1 MRDVSFPLRDFR
13 MPSGLR
19 VVVEQ
24 DSRAPMVAMVA
35 VVGTGGAS
43 DPAGQEGMAH
53 LVEHLAF
60 RSRHVGSASVW
71 TRMEELGAGHVN
83 AITSLDYTAY
93 QTVAPKESLAAL
105 VRLEGQRLSAPLAG
119 VTPEVFAVER
129 EVVRN
134 ELRESSEAAFTKED
148 STVMSAAAQ
157 SSEQSYWRPVNGTH
171 ASLSAITLAEAQ
183 RFARR
188 HYRPDN
194 VTIVIA
200 GDLDL
205 VEVEAVLLD
214 NLPPEWMVP
223 GVPLALTPRVPDVSK
238 PEHVPRAASLM
249 LMEHESTVNFPEL
262 IISWVLPRSFDEASA
277 MHDFVRMSMER
288 SMWGAQRADPDIAS
302 VSTRLVSGTRASMLV
317 VRVALF
323 QGDSPRRTAERVL
336 DRVYSTWAQFVHPKG
351 VLGRENEFQ
360 TLRRGVVTG
369 MVLESEDLL
378 ARTTRRAELTHFM
391 LDARAYSRMQK
402 ALLSLD
408 GGKLTDFAY
417 QWLQRA
423 SAHTVLVRPGGQGST
438 TVSAPAAAL
447 PELSSEMPTGRITP
461 SMLSA
466 LSSPVRSLKLDN
478 GMEVLLVPRPGL
490 PVVRVGAVLAGGAT
504 YGAKPGVAEMA
515 RLGAYRESSFAGD
528 ESHWGLHSWS
538 DMRRDH
544 QRFEM
549 SGTSGNIGNILA
561 VLAEQLSSTRT
572 SLGSVIYLQEQVVP
586 WLKMLDSEPRERA
599 TRELMRALYGDHVY
613 GYVVKGEELENVSD
627 GEARAWIREVYRPAN
642 TVVVIAGEFDPRT
655 VEPLVHEL
663 LGSWR
668 HGAPTAVKVPV
679 APPLPAP
686 GPLSPLSITRPGASQ
701 SRLQVA
707 CRLPTATPEAEAR
720 YALMAE
726 LLSMRTFD
734 QVRSRQG
741 ASYGFS
747 SRAWVGRGGASHLL
761 VEGVVDSRLLVQSAK
776 EVQAAFTSLAEHLD
790 AAELERARSRRLAKQ
805 AVDFISSAQWVEAL
819 LVARVRGFTPESLAR
834 RPAYLQAVTVDALKE
849 EFRGC
854 LQRWVVGVV
863 ADEGQARA
871 TLRALSAD

>member
-24 DSRAPMVAMVA
+24 DARAPMVAMVA
-35 VVGTGGAS
+35 VVGTGGSS
-43 DPAGQEGMAH
+43 DPVGQEGMAH

-60 RSRHVGSASVW
+60 RSRHEGSASVW
-71 TRMEELGAGHVN
+71 TRMEDLGAGYFN
-83 AITSLDYTAY
+83 AITGLDYTAY
-93 QTVAPKESLAAL
+93 QTVVPKESLAEM
-105 VRLEGQRLSAPLAG
+105 VRLEGRRLSAPLAG
-119 VTPEVFAVER
+119 VSPEVFAVER

-148 STVMSAAAQ
+148 AKLMSAASH

-171 ASLSAITLAEAQ
+171 ASLKSISLADAQ
-183 RFARR
+183 GFARH

-214 NLPPEWMVP
+214 NLPLEWMRAGAPVA
-223 GVPLALTPRVPDVSK
+223 LASRLPDVTK
-238 PEHVPRAASLM
+238 PEHVPGSASLM
-249 LMEHESTVNFPEL
+249 LMEHEATVNFPEL

-288 SMWGAQRADPDIAS
+288 SMWGAQSADPDIAS

-317 VRVALF
+317 VRVALY
-323 QGDSPRRTAERVL
+323 QADSPRRTAERVL
-336 DRVYSTWAQFVHPKG
+336 DRVYSTWAQFVHPTG
-351 VLGRENEFQ
+351 VLGRESEFQ

-402 ALLSLD
+402 ALLALD

-423 SAHTVLVRPGGQGST
+423 SAHTVLVRPGGHR
-438 TVSAPAAAL
+438 SAVVEPAAAL
-447 PELSSEMPTGRITP
+447 PELSSEMPTGRVTP
-461 SMLSA
+461 SMLTA
-466 LSSPVRSLKLDN
+466 LSSPVRTLKLDN
-478 GMEVLLVPRPGL
+478 GMEVLLVSRPGL
-490 PVVRVGAVLAGGAT
+490 PVVRVGAVLGGGAT
-504 YGAKPGVAEMA
+504 YGTKPGVAEMA
-515 RLGAYRESSFAGD
+515 RLGSFRESSFAGT
-528 ESHWGLHSWS
+528 ESHWGVHSWN

-544 QRFEM
+544 LRFEM
-549 SGTSGNIGNILA
+549 AGTAGNVGNMLA
-561 VLAEQLSSTRT
+561 LLAEQLSSTRT
-572 SLGSVIYLQEQVVP
+572 SYGTVTYLQEQVVP
-586 WLKMLDSEPRERA
+586 WLKVLDAEPRQRA
-599 TRELMRALYGDHVY
+599 IRELMRALYGDHVY
-613 GYVVKGEELENVSD
+613 GYVVKGEELEKVSD
-627 GEARAWIREVYRPAN
+627 GEVRSWIREVYRPAN
-642 TVVVIAGEFDPRT
+642 TVVVIAGEFDART
-655 VEPLVHEL
+655 VEPLVHEY
-663 LGSWR
+663 LGGWR
-668 HGAPTAVKVPV
+668 HGPATAVKVPA

-686 GPLSPLSITRPGASQ
+686 GPLSPLSITRQGASQ

-734 QVRSRQG
+734 QVRSKQG

-747 SRAWVGRGGASHLL
+747 ARAWVGRGGASHLL
-761 VEGVVDSRLLVQSAK
+761 VEGVVDSQRLVESAK
-776 EVQAAFTSLAEHLD
+776 EVQAAFTTLAQKVD
-790 AAELERARSRRLAKQ
+790 PAELERARSRRLARQ
-805 AVDFISSAQWVEAL
+805 AVSYISSAEWVEGL
-819 LVARVRGFTPESLAR
+819 LMTRVRGFSPESLAR
-834 RPAYLQAVTVDALKE
+834 RPAYLQAVTADALKE
-849 EFRGC
+849 EFEGC

-871 TLRALSAD
+871 TLRALSAH